1 MRMSNRLQLV
11 ASVIERDP
19 VRYTPAGVPIVNCVL
34 QHESEV
40 VEAGVSR
47 RVELTIPALAAGDI
61 SGKVAACGLGVHA
74 HFDGFLARRHRN
86 AKTLVFHITALQDI
100 EKD

>member
-1 MRMSNRLQLV
+1 MSNRLHLV
-11 ASVIERDP
+11 ASVIEREP

-34 QHESEV
+34 QHESQV

-61 SGKVAACGLGVHA
+61 SGKVAACALGVDA
-74 HFDGFLARRHRN
+74 RFAGFLAKKRRH

-100 EKD
+100 GKD